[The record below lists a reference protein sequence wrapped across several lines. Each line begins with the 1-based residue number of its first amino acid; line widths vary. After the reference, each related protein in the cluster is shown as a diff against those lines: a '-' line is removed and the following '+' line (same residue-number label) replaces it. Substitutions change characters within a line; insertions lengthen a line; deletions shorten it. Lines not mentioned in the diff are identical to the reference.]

1 MVGLAVEKAERN
13 GVTGGEAVR
22 LCKLL
27 LRVGFAEVKSVGK
40 CEHNGRKC
48 IQHNSRKC
56 IQHNG
61 RKGTLVSVVDS
72 ACGRRI
78 ILRDSPG

>member
-48 IQHNSRKC
+48 IQHN
-56 IQHNG
+56 G